1 MQNVLFL
8 AISFKKLKLSYAKH
22 APLIVA
28 LQLIKFLGCPIGY
41 FIGIYEGRA
50 TFKEIFGCQEF

>member
-8 AISFKKLKLSYAKH
+8 AISCKKLKLSFSKH

-28 LQLIKFLGCPIGY
+28 LQLIRFLSCPIGH
-41 FIGIYEGRA
+41 FIGIYEGRT